1 MSDTNPNGWPPPNEI
16 LQAAAREMAASPLPL
31 WARGPFYQ
39 AHQTLRTEAVS
50 AYVAAQVE
58 AARREER
65 EAAAARAL
73 DINYLDESGTVSAAS
88 QNQALYTYH
97 ALMSVSDPG
106 RTLARS
112 IEEARAIRARGDA

>member
-1 MSDTNPNGWPPPNEI
+1 MTDHTPGGWPPPNEV

-50 AYVAAQVE
+50 AYVAALVE

-65 EAAAARAL
+65 KACAATAEREMRELFGDADEYQQGWNAGLEAGAA
-73 DINYLDESGTVSAAS
+73 
-88 QNQALYTYH
+88 
-97 ALMSVSDPG
+97 
-106 RTLARS
+106 
-112 IEEARAIRARGDA
+112 AIRARGDAQNTPETEVGRP